1 MIRAAFLGSQFVGQ
15 LSLRTPEG
23 VEVVWVGVSPER
35 FASEVPRL
43 GPSIVVLDLAAFG
56 DGADEQVRA
65 LIASCKAELTIVT
78 YSFARR
84 QLIRS
89 MQTQNHQVRVLQSP
103 ITLDVLQAHLAP
115 FVIRQVLETARK
127 ESFPMENKPAPL
139 KFNREQLGKLM
150 EITSELVC
158 ECPNHLA
165 QIVEKLQ
172 SFELYSKDCENK
184 NDGDRAIHAMLYRAS
199 ATARL
204 EMERALEQLVAHEKI
219 AI

>member
-1 MIRAAFLGSQFVGQ
+1 MIRAAFLGAQFVGQ
-15 LSLRTPEG
+15 LSNRTPDG
-23 VEVVWVGVSPER
+23 VEVVWVGVSPKR
-35 FASEVPRL
+35 FASEVPAL
-43 GPSIVVLDLAAFG
+43 SPTVIVLDLAEFG
-56 DGADEQVRA
+56 DGADDQVRA
-65 LIASCKAELTIVT
+65 LIDACKAELTIVT

-89 MQTQNHQVRVLQSP
+89 MQTQNQQVRVLQSP
-103 ITLDVLQAHLAP
+103 ITLALLQAHFAP
-115 FVIRQVLETARK
+115 FVIRQVLETGRK
-127 ESFPMENKPAPL
+127 ESVPMENRPAPQ

-150 EITSELVC
+150 EVTSEIIC

-172 SFELYSKDCENK
+172 SFELYSKDCENR
-184 NDGDRAIHAMLYRAS
+184 NEQDRAIHTMLYRAS

-204 EMERALEQLVAHEKI
+204 EMEKALEQLVAHEKI